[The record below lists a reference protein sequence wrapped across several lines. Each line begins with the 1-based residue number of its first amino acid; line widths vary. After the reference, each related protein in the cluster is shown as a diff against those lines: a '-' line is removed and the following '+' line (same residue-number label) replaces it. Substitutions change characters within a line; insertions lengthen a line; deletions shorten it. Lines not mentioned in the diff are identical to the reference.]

1 MKCCAAYNFCYLIYY
16 CGNSLGI
23 KLCMFGGKLGFR
35 VRARLL
41 AELKLTLL
49 GKFAGFSV
57 QLIIFVT

>member
-1 MKCCAAYNFCYLIYY
+1 
-16 CGNSLGI
+16 
-23 KLCMFGGKLGFR
+23 MFGGKLGFR

-57 QLIIFVT
+57 HNKRWVKAICYLLICLIPWLTLNS